1 MNEIEVINILKRY
14 TDKKERERER
24 QRVIKS
30 SQLLFTASIWSHLTH
45 SRPVLNDMCRAN
57 YKTLGNR

>member
-24 QRVIKS
+24 ERERESDKI
-30 SQLLFTASIWSHLTH
+30 LTAFIYCVDLVTFNTFSACSK
-45 SRPVLNDMCRAN
+45 RYV
-57 YKTLGNR
+57 

>member
-24 QRVIKS
+24 ESDKI
-30 SQLLFTASIWSHLTH
+30 LTAFIYCVDLVTFNTFSACSK
-45 SRPVLNDMCRAN
+45 RYV
-57 YKTLGNR
+57 

>member
-14 TDKKERERER
+14 TDKKERE
-24 QRVIKS
+24 RVIKS